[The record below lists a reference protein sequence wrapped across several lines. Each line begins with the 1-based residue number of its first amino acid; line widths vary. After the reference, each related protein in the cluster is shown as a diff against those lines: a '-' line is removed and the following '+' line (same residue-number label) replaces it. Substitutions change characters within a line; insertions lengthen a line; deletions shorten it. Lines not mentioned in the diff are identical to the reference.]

1 MNEQLYKLLQKAR
14 EDAELRKRIWAVK
27 EAKDP
32 ALALC
37 ELCTA
42 EGFPL
47 TVGGLFSEQEEFFC
61 NLLRSCNGSAV
72 QPLDGWDDPFDMFF
86 AAMDVMGNGQDYVLA
101 HFQQRNLSAIN
112 AINSELVGLPLWL
125 LMV

>member
-47 TVGGLFSEQEEFFC
+47 TVGGLFIS
-61 NLLRSCNGSAV
+61 SAV
-72 QPLDGWDDPFDMFF
+72 E
-86 AAMDVMGNGQDYVLA
+86 MGHCILG
-101 HFQQRNLSAIN
+101 S
-112 AINSELVGLPLWL
+112 PTT
-125 LMV
+125 

>member
-47 TVGGLFSEQEEFFC
+47 TVGGLFSEQEEF
-61 NLLRSCNGSAV
+61 SCNGSAV

-86 AAMDVMGNGQDYVLA
+86 AAMEAL
-101 HFQQRNLSAIN
+101 
-112 AINSELVGLPLWL
+112 EK
-125 LMV
+125 

>member
-1 MNEQLYKLLQKAR
+1 MSNYISCCKKAR

-61 NLLRSCNGSAV
+61 NLFRSCNGSAV

-86 AAMDVMGNGQDYVLA
+86 AAMEGVG
-101 HFQQRNLSAIN
+101 RNKKRHGMMLFMLCLFLFCFFSLPSFPAAICLQ
-112 AINSELVGLPLWL
+112 SVQ
-125 LMV
+125 

>member
-61 NLLRSCNGSAV
+61 NLFRSCNGSAV
-72 QPLDGWDDPFDMFF
+72 QRRWRNKKRHGMMLFMLCLFLFCFF
-86 AAMDVMGNGQDYVLA
+86 SLPSFPAAICLQSVQ
-101 HFQQRNLSAIN
+101 
-112 AINSELVGLPLWL
+112 
-125 LMV
+125 